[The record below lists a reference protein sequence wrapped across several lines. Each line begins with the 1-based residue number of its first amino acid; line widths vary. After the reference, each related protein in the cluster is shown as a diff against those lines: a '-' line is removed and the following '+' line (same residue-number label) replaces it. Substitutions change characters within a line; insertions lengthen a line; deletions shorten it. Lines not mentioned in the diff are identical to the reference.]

1 MRTDRQRPTHGR
13 RIAAFAAFLLALLV
27 AVAPVNAREPDI
39 RIGWTA
45 WSDAEVISKM
55 TYFMLTR
62 LGLDAELTLADVS
75 AQYKAIANNDL
86 DVMLMSWQPQTHA
99 RYLDAYG
106 AQMEDLGVLYDGAD
120 VGLAV
125 PDYVDSSI
133 QTIGDLAAN
142 ADRFDR
148 RIEGIGATAGVM
160 GLTEEAM
167 EAYGLDGFELREG
180 SGPRMAQR
188 LGRAIEQER
197 PIVVTA
203 WRPHWKW
210 AEYDLRYLEDP
221 TGVYDSVESVH
232 AMART
237 GFSADYPR
245 VAGLIER
252 IDFDLDELQALM
264 ADAQRHGHRQAIRD
278 WLNTHS
284 RRVRGWIEGE

>member
-1 MRTDRQRPTHGR
+1 MRTDYERHRRGR
-13 RIAAFAAFLLALLV
+13 GVAASAALLV
-27 AVAPVNAREPDI
+27 AVLIAIAPVNAREPDV

-75 AQYKAIANNDL
+75 AQYKAIANDDL
-86 DVMLMSWQPQTHA
+86 DVMLMSWQPRTHA
-99 RYLDAYG
+99 RYLETYG
-106 AQMEDLGVLYDGAD
+106 ARMESLGTLYGGAD

-125 PDYVDSSI
+125 PDYVDPSI
-133 QTIGDLAAN
+133 RTIGDLAAN
-142 ADRFDR
+142 AAQFDN

-167 EAYGLDGFELREG
+167 DAYGLDGFELREG

-188 LGRAIEQER
+188 LGEAIQQGR
-197 PIVVTA
+197 PMVVTA

-221 TGVYDSVESVH
+221 EGVYDSVETVH

-237 GFSADYPR
+237 GFRADHPR

-264 ADAQRHGHRQAIRD
+264 ADAQRNGHRKAIRD
-278 WLNTHS
+278 WLNAHPE
-284 RRVRGWIEGE
+284 RVRGWIEGE